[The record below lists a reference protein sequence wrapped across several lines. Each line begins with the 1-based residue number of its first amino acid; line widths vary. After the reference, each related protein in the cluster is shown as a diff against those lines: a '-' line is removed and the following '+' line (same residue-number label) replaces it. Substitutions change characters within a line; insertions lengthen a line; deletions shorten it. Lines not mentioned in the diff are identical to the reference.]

1 MNKRD
6 YKAMNEELNQPSCLG
21 AVRQRISLLPNHKMS
36 DKMFDKKAN
45 ELAKIMVETMG
56 CEIINKMKYFAPL
69 RGDYWQFQ
77 YVA

>member
-1 MNKRD
+1 MNTDKTSLE
-6 YKAMNEELNQPSCLG
+6 KPSCLG

-36 DKMFDKKAN
+36 DELFNKKADDM
-45 ELAKIMVETMG
+45 AKMMVNIMG
-56 CEIINKMKYFAPL
+56 CEAISKMKYFAPL